1 MNIKLL
7 FFSICLTFI
16 LTSVSSF
23 FSNTFAGIM
32 VFDNVTT
39 KGKPVKLRAFTKG
52 RFFPE
57 GGKLVE
63 FYLNG
68 KHIGTTLSGGDGIAF
83 LKYTPLSPGIKHLK
97 VKKGIDK
104 DKGMLLVIKKGERI
118 ILIEIESTL
127 FEFPFIPNPVRE
139 SKETLI
145 VLTEKFKLI
154 YVTSL
159 IGAKKSR
166 DWLKKN
172 EYPTSAVLKW
182 NANLLDVLKEQGIK
196 PYTIIGSSAVLSEA
210 SEIEKKF
217 SFEETKNGMR
227 VKNWKELG
235 LRLKEEAEKN
245 GEP

>member
-1 MNIKLL
+1 MNIKPL
-7 FFSICLTFI
+7 FFSICFTFI
-16 LTSVSSF
+16 LTPVSSL
-23 FSNTFAGIM
+23 FSNTFAGIT

-39 KGKPVKLRAFTKG
+39 KGKPVKLSASTKG
-52 RFFPE
+52 RIFQE

-83 LKYTPLSPGIKHLK
+83 LKYTSLSPGIKHLK

-104 DKGMLLVIKKGERI
+104 DEGILLVIKKGERI

-127 FEFPFIPNPVRE
+127 FEFPFIPNPVGE
-139 SKETLI
+139 SRETLT

-166 DWLKKN
+166 D
-172 EYPTSAVLKW
+172 
-182 NANLLDVLKEQGIK
+182 
-196 PYTIIGSSAVLSEA
+196 
-210 SEIEKKF
+210 
-217 SFEETKNGMR
+217 
-227 VKNWKELG
+227 
-235 LRLKEEAEKN
+235 
-245 GEP
+245 